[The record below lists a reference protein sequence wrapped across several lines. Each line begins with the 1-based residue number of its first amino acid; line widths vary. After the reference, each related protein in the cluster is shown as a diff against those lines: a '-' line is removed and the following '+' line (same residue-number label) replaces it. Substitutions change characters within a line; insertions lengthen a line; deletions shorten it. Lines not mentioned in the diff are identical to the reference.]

1 MGVFEIYKSGQ
12 GKHTRIATFVTV
24 MVIGIAGAVVLS
36 DKLSAYF
43 GPYLRFGIPVVL
55 VVALGVLM
63 FWLVNRPK
71 SADFLI
77 ATEGEMK
84 KVSWSSRKEVVGST
98 KVVIITTLIMA
109 AILYGVDVVFTYVV
123 SALGIMG

>member
-1 MGVFEIYKSGQ
+1 MGVFEIYKPGQ

-71 SADFLI
+71 SADFLCI
-77 ATEGEMK
+77 IMSHSTAAAT
-84 KVSWSSRKEVVGST
+84 SGSQYT
-98 KVVIITTLIMA
+98 P
-109 AILYGVDVVFTYVV
+109 
-123 SALGIMG
+123 